1 MWYFFVFQF
10 PIAVP
15 YGGSGSALDR
25 FYLFSWFAGFTRFSL
40 MSSSSILAGTR
51 YICIY
56 INKLTRDEPRKQQ
69 HAGKQGVT
77 PPKRGNTTETRHA
90 RKQGVT
96 SPKRGSSLPNYLD
109 QTQSRGQGSLDKRR
123 EKIM

>member
-69 HAGKQGVT
+69 HAGKQGSPHLSEEVPYQIT
-77 PPKRGNTTETRHA
+77 LFRLSQGGLDRRGEKVIWEMFTENDCNTFADLKR
-90 RKQGVT
+90 
-96 SPKRGSSLPNYLD
+96 
-109 QTQSRGQGSLDKRR
+109 
-123 EKIM
+123 